1 MKPFLKV
8 LLQPTA
14 NRYYV
19 GNKRSIEM
27 HVVNY
32 LLPVVICVYAAL
44 TVDKV
49 FWWVLGGILA
59 YAIIDYVVFDAAS
72 DRLTWRYFWSRFYV
86 GKDER
91 DGKLDPVHTAMKR
104 YELHPTEAN
113 RKALNEK
120 LRKSKG
126 K

>member
-1 MKPFLKV
+1 MKPFLKA

-44 TVDKV
+44 TNDPI
-49 FWWVLGGILA
+49 FWWILGGILV
-59 YAIIDYVVFDAAS
+59 YSVIDYVVFDAAS
-72 DRLTWRYFWSRFYV
+72 DKVTWRYIWSKFYI

-91 DGKLDPVHTAMKR
+91 DSKLDPLHAAMKR

-120 LRKSKG
+120 LRKNKG